1 MFDSWYKHYKIKNDM
16 KVITKRKYIRPEV
29 TVIGLSDECPL
40 LAGSD
45 PATINPPKKQ
55 EHETCN
61 IDDYG
66 DDWPKICECDGDECW
81 YKKGQEP

>member
-1 MFDSWYKHYKIKNDM
+1 M
-16 KVITKRKYIRPEV
+16 KEITKRKYIRPEV

-45 PATINPPKKQ
+45 PSTIVPPKKQ

-66 DDWPKICECDGDECW
+66 DD
-81 YKKGQEP
+81 

>member
-1 MFDSWYKHYKIKNDM
+1 M
-16 KVITKRKYIRPEV
+16 KEITKRKYIRPEV

-45 PATINPPKKQ
+45 PSTIVPPKKQ

-61 IDDYG
+61 IDGTGTTGRRYVNVMG
-66 DDWPKICECDGDECW
+66 MNAGI
-81 YKKGQEP
+81 KKDKSLKLLRYLY

>member
-1 MFDSWYKHYKIKNDM
+1 M
-16 KVITKRKYIRPEV
+16 KEITKRKYIRPEV
-29 TVIGLSDECPL
+29 TVIGLSDECLL